1 VRVSKRRI
9 QQVALSLLACCL
21 LSGALFPAATSAARF
36 KLGTQLA
43 AQLMREALSRHD
55 NLYFYAGNARR
66 VTCNKRISPIRVR
79 CRMSWFVGDLSFS
92 GKGTIWITFPEHRPF
107 WNYSFRIVRF
117 NEYCAAI
124 EAPDCTKTY
133 VVR

>member
-1 VRVSKRRI
+1 MSRRRI
-9 QQVALSLLACCL
+9 KQVALSLLACCL
-21 LSGALFPAATSAARF
+21 LVGLVSPTTASAARF
-36 KLGTQLA
+36 KLGTRLA
-43 AQLMREALSRHD
+43 ADLMREALSRHD
-55 NLYFYAGNARR
+55 KLLFYVGNARR
-66 VTCNKRISPIRVR
+66 VTCNKRISAIRVR

-117 NEYCAAI
+117 NEYCAAVI